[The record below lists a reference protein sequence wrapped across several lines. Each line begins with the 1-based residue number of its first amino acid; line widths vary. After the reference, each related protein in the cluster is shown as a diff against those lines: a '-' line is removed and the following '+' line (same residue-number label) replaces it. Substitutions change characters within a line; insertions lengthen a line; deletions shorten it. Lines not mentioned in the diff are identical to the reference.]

1 MPTRTIEDICNMAL
15 LYSGSNIRINSIA
28 QPNNAAAQA
37 CNTIYNEHRLNMMS
51 AQRWPFAQR
60 RKQLVPASG
69 SAYDANTGYA
79 KDVTAQY
86 GSNVYKSLQAA
97 NAGNTPS
104 DNASA
109 AWWVQVT
116 RDGYLYVCPL
126 PDDCIDPV
134 EAWPK
139 LNVSAFS
146 VPVARDYRDNTGY
159 SLRTPRS
166 NQREPFRLENANDGT
181 DLEVLLTDL
190 LNPILRYTADVS
202 NPAAFPSEFVEALAW
217 DLAGPLARG
226 MRGDEKKGD
235 SCDRMAAKKAAEA
248 FVVSMRDQQEDQEPI
263 SEFEAA
269 RNGGCW

>member
-1 MPTRTIEDICNMAL
+1 MASRTNEDICNMAL
-15 LYSGSNIRINSIA
+15 LYAGINTRINSLTQA
-28 QPNNAAAQA
+28 NRPEAQA
-37 CNTIYNEHRLNMMS
+37 CNTIFNEHRLNMMS

-60 RKQLVPASG
+60 RKQLVPYSG
-69 SAYDANTGYA
+69 STYDASAVYA
-79 KDVTAQY
+79 KDVLVQY

-97 NAGNTPS
+97 NAGNIPS

-126 PDDCIDPV
+126 PDDCVDPV

-217 DLAGPLARG
+217 DLAGPLSRG
-226 MRGDEKKGD
+226 LRGDEKKGD
-235 SCDRMAAKKAAEA
+235 SCDKTAARKAAEA
-248 FVVSMRDQQEDQEPI
+248 FVISMRDQQEDTEPI

-269 RNGGCW
+269 RNGGC